1 MFIRYRACSFIGDG
15 QRRVR
20 WLRLRLVSVV
30 PGLVLGLVLALGG
43 CASVAPQR
51 SAAPAAQAS
60 APAGSN
66 TRTLAAEALAIEQQ
80 WLQDWFRGTPVRIAQ
95 RSDGSLGIDVPREFC
110 FDAGRSQVKP
120 ALSAVLDK
128 VAQSLHR
135 RPSARLTLLAGPADP
150 GGASQPAALALQR
163 AAVMQRHLRD
173 RGVALARLGEPRA
186 EGSANVQLRMDMP
199 TP

>member
-1 MFIRYRACSFIGDG
+1 MQTFPTFYRPHA
-15 QRRVR
+15 R
-20 WLRLRLVSVV
+20 WAMAAA
-30 PGLVLGLVLALGG
+30 LGLALALGG

-51 SAAPAAQAS
+51 PAAPTTQAS
-60 APAGSN
+60 APPGTNA
-66 TRTLAAEALAIEQQ
+66 RTLAAETLAIEQQ

-95 RSDGSLGIDVPREFC
+95 RSDGSLAIDVPREFC

-128 VAQSLHR
+128 VAQSLQR
-135 RPSARLTLLAGPADP
+135 RPSAKLTLLTGPADP
-150 GGASQPAALALQR
+150 GGGAEPAALALQR
-163 AAVMQRHLRD
+163 ATAIQRHLRD

-186 EGSANVQLRMDMP
+186 EGSAGVQLRMDMP